1 MVTYSLKKNSTKS
14 NWQVSVL
21 PCQDLLIT
29 KTGLRCIKKQNLKI
43 PEQIAIIGFDGNEV
57 FDFFYTPITFIE
69 QPIMEMGKEAV
80 RVLVNQINGT
90 NEIAHIKL
98 RHKLIKRQS
107 SL

>member
-1 MVTYSLKKNSTKS
+1 
-14 NWQVSVL
+14 
-21 PCQDLLIT
+21 
-29 KTGLRCIKKQNLKI
+29 
-43 PEQIAIIGFDGNEV
+43 
-57 FDFFYTPITFIE
+57 
-69 QPIMEMGKEAV
+69 MEMGKEAV